1 MFGTFSA
8 CAASPCVQ
16 IARGIHGRRPAVS
29 RRRLRLR
36 LSRLMR
42 RRTAAFPPFGAAK
55 ISAKRSPSG
64 LTCRATPCARFIGSF
79 QPKQGRRFCAKSACH
94 RRAVFCSLWPSMAR
108 PHPTRRKRRS
118 AVCSPLPVLSWSR
131 ALRTAF
137 PFGGGRRCPSHP
149 LRTGNGRRA
158 CFPPRRRIHPS
169 NPGLSASPS
178 FHRAQTSMFP
188 MPAPA

>member
-42 RRTAAFPPFGAAK
+42 RRTAAFPPFGTAK

-64 LTCRATPCARFIGSF
+64 LTCRATPCARFTGSF
-79 QPKQGRRFCAKSACH
+79 QPKQGRRFCAKSACR
-94 RRAVFCSLWPSMAR
+94 RRAVFCSLWPSMTR

-118 AVCSPLPVLSWSR
+118 AVCSPLPVPLWSR
-131 ALRTAF
+131 RCTPRFLWRR
-137 PFGGGRRCPSHP
+137 RRCPSHP
-149 LRTGNGRRA
+149 LRTGNGGA
-158 CFPPRRRIHPS
+158 HTFLHAAGFIRRI
-169 NPGLSASPS
+169 PGLSASPS